1 MTTIYKG
8 VVSKEF
14 VTRRDKQVAEDKRD
28 YDTAMRQWDFEYPE
42 YHQSKVGGH
51 TIYHGYEYDTKHP
64 FFGNCDFKHV
74 NRFDEI
80 HISPYILKQ
89 LQKGKI
95 DHIVAWKFLEK
106 DWSRSLQEGDE
117 VKYTIL
123 EYIPTS
129 EILTA
134 IQEKSEIRGFTIKT

>member
-42 YHQSKVGGH
+42 HHQSQLGDH
-51 TIYHGYEYDTKHP
+51 AIYSGYEYDTKHP
-64 FFGNCDFKHV
+64 SFGNCDFKHV
-74 NRFDEI
+74 NRFNEI
-80 HISPYILKQ
+80 HISSYILKQ
-89 LQKGKI
+89 LKNGKI

-106 DWSRSLQEGDE
+106 DWSKPLQEGDE
-117 VKYTIL
+117 VMYSIL